1 MSPACETREL
11 RLGTARQLR
20 EPQTRCHD
28 RRERPTGE
36 GGQLLEEVVVQDQL
50 LQDAEQLQL
59 RDGGGVLQQV
69 LPVGQDSEARQGKD
83 ARVELFEAVGG
94 EVQLR

>member
-1 MSPACETREL
+1 M
-11 RLGTARQLR
+11 
-20 EPQTRCHD
+20 
-28 RRERPTGE
+28 
-36 GGQLLEEVVVQDQL
+36 QDQL